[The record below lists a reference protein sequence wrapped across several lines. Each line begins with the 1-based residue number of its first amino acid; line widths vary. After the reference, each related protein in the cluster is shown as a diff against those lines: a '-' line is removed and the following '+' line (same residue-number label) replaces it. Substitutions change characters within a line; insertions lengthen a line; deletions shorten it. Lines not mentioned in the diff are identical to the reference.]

1 VQDFLISTGGF
12 LCYYSREM
20 DRRRLILY
28 LLLNVFVSACVTG
41 GILFWYD
48 RNYRSTSVSVVQPV
62 ISASNQSSAPA
73 AAFDPNVDIPV
84 EIVSIVGAGTVNAE
98 WVVVRNA
105 GTESLNLAGWQ
116 LKDSNRNVFVFP
128 NLTLNTGGAVQIH
141 TIAGTNT
148 VIDLYWGLDNPV
160 WQSGEEA
167 QLLDPSGNV
176 RAVYTVP

>member
-1 VQDFLISTGGF
+1 
-12 LCYYSREM
+12 M
-20 DRRRLILY
+20 DRRKLVYY

-48 RNYRSTSVSVVQPV
+48 RNYRSASVSAIQP
-62 ISASNQSSAPA
+62 AAPANAQGSAPA
-73 AAFDPNVDIPV
+73 AVFDPNVDIPV

-98 WVVVRNA
+98 WVIVRNA
-105 GTESLNLAGWQ
+105 GGESLSLAGWQ
-116 LKDSNRNVFVFP
+116 LKDTDRNVFVFP

-141 TIAGTNT
+141 TVAGTNT
-148 VIDLYWGLDNPV
+148 VIDLYWGLNDPV
-160 WQSGEEA
+160 WESGEEA